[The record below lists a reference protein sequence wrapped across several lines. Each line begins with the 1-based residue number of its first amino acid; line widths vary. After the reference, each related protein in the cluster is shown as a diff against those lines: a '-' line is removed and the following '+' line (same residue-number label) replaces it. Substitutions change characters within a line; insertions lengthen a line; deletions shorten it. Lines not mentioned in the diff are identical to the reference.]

1 MKNKTIKRF
10 YEIAKPHIKT
20 FVIIILFS
28 IIIDIL
34 AASRPILV
42 KNVIDE
48 FMQNKIDIKEFS
60 NFGRNFTISVSFIG
74 IMYILIVLIE
84 NSLDFIMMKLTSV
97 TGEKIIKETR
107 QKIFSFS
114 QKANVKFHD
123 KTPSGKLF
131 ARITSDT
138 EDLAI
143 FFADVLVTLFQ
154 DVSYIIV
161 ISIIMLKLNWKLSLI
176 VYGVVI
182 ICVVIT
188 YVFTKKAN
196 AAYNLSKNARTKLNT
211 FLSEAI
217 YGAKTIK
224 IFNIQKIINK
234 EERDIA
240 EDHAEKI
247 TKTAKYEAPLAQI
260 LFFFMYLLISIV
272 IVISVKKWWNI
283 NIALGEVFIFIT
295 YIRELFD
302 PITRTLENIEGVQ
315 EAVVSLNKIYDI
327 IDEKDCIEDFSSGKE
342 ISNIK
347 GKLEFKN
354 VWFKY
359 NDNDENWVLKDI
371 SFCIEPTQTIALV
384 GKTGAGKTT
393 IINLVNRFYEVQKGE
408 ILLDGI
414 NIKDINLNSLRKH
427 IGNVLQDPFI
437 FSGTIKENI
446 ELSNEMNE
454 EQVNEA
460 IDLASARDFINSL
473 QNGIY
478 EIARERGDNFSVG
491 QKQLIAFA
499 RIFALN
505 PDIFILDEATAN
517 IDTSTEQL
525 IQKSIDKLSKEKTAI
540 FIAHRLST
548 IVNVDKILVL
558 KDGEIIEQGTHKE
571 LLDMQGYYSNLYN
584 SYYES
589 LGGI

>member
-60 NFGRNFTISVSFIG
+60 KFGRNFTISVSFIG

-84 NSLDFIMMKLTSV
+84 NSLDFIMMKLTSI

-161 ISIIMLKLNWKLSLI
+161 ISIIMLKLNWRLSLI

-182 ICVVIT
+182 ICVAIT

-224 IFNIQKIINK
+224 IFNIQKIIDK

-327 IDEKDCIEDFSSGKE
+327 IDEKDFIENFSSGKE

-446 ELSNEMNE
+446 ELNSEMSE

-460 IDLASARDFINSL
+460 INLASARDFINSL

-478 EIARERGDNFSVG
+478 EIARERGENFSVG

-525 IQKSIDKLSKEKTAI
+525 IQKSIDKLSREKTAI

>member
-74 IMYILIVLIE
+74 IMYLLIVLLE

-393 IINLVNRFYEVQKGE
+393 IINLVNR
-408 ILLDGI
+408 L
-414 NIKDINLNSLRKH
+414 
-427 IGNVLQDPFI
+427 
-437 FSGTIKENI
+437 
-446 ELSNEMNE
+446 
-454 EQVNEA
+454 
-460 IDLASARDFINSL
+460 
-473 QNGIY
+473 
-478 EIARERGDNFSVG
+478 
-491 QKQLIAFA
+491 
-499 RIFALN
+499 
-505 PDIFILDEATAN
+505 
-517 IDTSTEQL
+517 
-525 IQKSIDKLSKEKTAI
+525 
-540 FIAHRLST
+540 
-548 IVNVDKILVL
+548 
-558 KDGEIIEQGTHKE
+558 
-571 LLDMQGYYSNLYN
+571 
-584 SYYES
+584 
-589 LGGI
+589 

>member
-10 YEIAKPHIKT
+10 YEIAKPHLKA
-20 FVIIILFS
+20 FVVIILFS

-48 FMQNKIDIKEFS
+48 FMQNKVEIKEFS
-60 NFGRNFTISVSFIG
+60 KFGRNFIISVNFIG

-84 NSLDFIMMKLTSV
+84 NTLDFFMMKLTSV
-97 TGEKIIKETR
+97 TGEKIMHETR

-143 FFADVLVTLFQ
+143 FFEDVLITLFQ

-161 ISIIMLKLNWKLSLI
+161 ISIIMLRLNWKLSII

-182 ICVVIT
+182 ICVIIT
-188 YVFTKKAN
+188 YIFTKKAN
-196 AAYNLSKNARTKLNT
+196 VAYNLSKNARTKLNT
-211 FLSEAI
+211 FLAEAI

-224 IFNIQKIINK
+224 IFNIQKIIDK
-234 EERDIA
+234 EERKIA

-247 TKTAKYEAPLAQI
+247 VNTAKYEAPLAQI
-260 LFFFMYLLISIV
+260 LFFFMYLAISII
-272 IVISVKKWWNI
+272 IVISARKLWNI
-283 NIALGEVFIFIT
+283 EIALGEVYIFIT

-327 IDEKDCIEDFSSGKE
+327 IDEQNSLEDFSSGKE
-342 ISNIK
+342 IENVI
-347 GKLEFKN
+347 GKLEFKH

-359 NDNDENWVLKDI
+359 NDNDEKWVLKDI

-393 IINLVNRFYEVQKGE
+393 IINLVNRFYDIQKGE
-408 ILLDGI
+408 ILLDGV

-446 ELSNEMNE
+446 ELCNDMSE
-454 EQVNEA
+454 EKVNEA
-460 IDLASARDFINSL
+460 IDLASARSFINSL

-478 EIARERGDNFSVG
+478 EKAYERGENFSVG

-505 PDIFILDEATAN
+505 PDVFILDEATAN

-525 IQKSIDKLSKEKTAI
+525 IQKSIDKLSREKTAI

-571 LLDMQGYYSNLYN
+571 LLEKRGYYSNLYN

>member
-20 FVIIILFS
+20 FIMIIFFS

-34 AASRPILV
+34 ATSRPILV

-48 FMQNKIDIKEFS
+48 FMQNKVEVKEFS
-60 NFGRNFTISVSFIG
+60 KFGRNFIISVNFIG
-74 IMYILIVLIE
+74 IIYIIIVLIE
-84 NSLDFIMMKLTSV
+84 NVLDFIMMKLTSI
-97 TGEKIIKETR
+97 TGEKIMHETR
-107 QKIFSFS
+107 QRIFAFS
-114 QKANVKFHD
+114 QKSNVKFHD

-143 FFADVLVTLFQ
+143 FFEDVLITVFQ

-161 ISIIMLKLNWKLSLI
+161 ISIIMIILNWKLSLI
-176 VYGVVI
+176 VYGIVI
-182 ICVVIT
+182 ICVAIT
-188 YVFTKKAN
+188 YIFTKKAN
-196 AAYNLSKNARTKLNT
+196 VAYNLSKNARTKLNT
-211 FLSEAI
+211 FLAEAI

-224 IFNIQKIINK
+224 IFNIQKIIDK

-247 TKTAKYEAPLAQI
+247 VKTAKLEAPLAQI
-260 LFFFMYLLISIV
+260 LFFFMYLAIFII
-272 IVISVKKWWNI
+272 IVISAKSWWNI
-283 NIALGEVFIFIT
+283 NIALGEVYIFIT

-327 IDEKDCIEDFSSGKE
+327 IDEQEYLENFSSGKE
-342 ISNIK
+342 ITNVK

-393 IINLVNRFYEVQKGE
+393 IINLVNRFYEIQKGE

-446 ELSNEMNE
+446 ELNNEMSE

-478 EIARERGDNFSVG
+478 EQAHERGENFSVG

-505 PDIFILDEATAN
+505 PYIFILDEATAN
-517 IDTSTEQL
+517 IDTSTERL
-525 IQKSIDKLSKEKTAI
+525 IQKSINKLSKEKTAI

-571 LLDMQGYYSNLYN
+571 LLETQGYYSNLYN

-589 LGGI
+589 LSSI

>member
-60 NFGRNFTISVSFIG
+60 KFGRNFTISVSFIG

-84 NSLDFIMMKLTSV
+84 SLLDFFMMKLTSI

-161 ISIIMLKLNWKLSLI
+161 ISIIMLKLNWRLSLI

-182 ICVVIT
+182 ICVAIT

-224 IFNIQKIINK
+224 IFNIQKIIDK

-327 IDEKDCIEDFSSGKE
+327 IDEKDFIEDFSSGKE

-446 ELSNEMNE
+446 ELNSEMSE

-460 IDLASARDFINSL
+460 INLASARDFINSL

-478 EIARERGDNFSVG
+478 EIARERGENFSVG

-525 IQKSIDKLSKEKTAI
+525 IQKSIDKLSRDLGLNLM
-540 FIAHRLST
+540 IAQSPASY
-548 IVNVDKILVL
+548 VD
-558 KDGEIIEQGTHKE
+558 
-571 LLDMQGYYSNLYN
+571 
-584 SYYES
+584 
-589 LGGI
+589 

>member
-1 MKNKTIKRF
+1 MKNKTIRRF
-10 YEIAKPHIKT
+10 YEIGKPHIKA
-20 FVIIILFS
+20 FIIIILFS
-28 IIIDIL
+28 IIIDVL

-42 KNVIDE
+42 KTVIDE
-48 FMQNKIDIKEFS
+48 FMQNKVEIKEFS
-60 NFGRNFTISVSFIG
+60 KFGRNFIISVNFIG
-74 IMYILIVLIE
+74 IIYILIVLIE
-84 NSLDFIMMKLTSV
+84 NTLDFIMMKLTSI
-97 TGEKIIKETR
+97 TGEKIMHEIR
-107 QKIFSFS
+107 RRIFSFS

-123 KTPSGKLF
+123 KTPSGKLY

-138 EDLAI
+138 GDLAI
-143 FFADVLVTLFQ
+143 FFEDVLVTLFQ
-154 DVSYIIV
+154 DVLYIFV
-161 ISIIMLKLNWKLSLI
+161 ISIIMFNLNWKLSLI

-182 ICVVIT
+182 ICAAIS

-196 AAYNLSKNARTKLNT
+196 VAYNLSKNARTKLNT
-211 FLSEAI
+211 FLAETI

-234 EERDIA
+234 EEREIA
-240 EDHAEKI
+240 EDNAKKI
-247 TKTAKYEAPLAQI
+247 VTTAKYEAPLGQI
-260 LFFFMYLLISIV
+260 IFFFMNLAISII
-272 IVISVKKWWNI
+272 IVFSAKKWWNI
-283 NIALGEVFIFIT
+283 EIALGEVYIFIT
-295 YIRELFD
+295 YIRELFE

-327 IDEKDCIEDFSSGKE
+327 IDEQEYLEDFSSGKE
-342 ISNIK
+342 IDNVK
-347 GKLEFKN
+347 GKLEFKH

-359 NDNDENWVLKDI
+359 NDNDENWVLKDV

-393 IINLVNRFYEVQKGE
+393 IINLVNRFYEIQKGE

-446 ELSNEMNE
+446 ELCNKMSER
-454 EQVNEA
+454 QVNEA
-460 IDLASARDFINSL
+460 LDLASAREFVNSL

-478 EIARERGDNFSVG
+478 EQAYERGENFSVG

-517 IDTSTEQL
+517 IDTSTERL
-525 IQKSIDKLSKEKTAI
+525 IQKSIYKLSKEKTAI

-571 LLDMQGYYSNLYN
+571 LLEKHGYYSNLYN

>member
-10 YEIAKPHIKT
+10 YEIAKPHIKA
-20 FVIIILFS
+20 FVVIVLFA

-34 AASRPILV
+34 AAVRPILV

-48 FMQNKIDIKEFS
+48 FMQNKVDVREFS
-60 NFGRNFTISVSFIG
+60 KFGRNFIISVNLIG
-74 IMYILIVLIE
+74 IIYILIVIIE
-84 NSLDFIMMKLTSV
+84 NILDFFTVRFTTI
-97 TGEKIIKETR
+97 TGQKILHETR
-107 QKIFSFS
+107 QRIFSFS
-114 QKANVKFHD
+114 QSTNIKFHD
-123 KTPSGKLF
+123 KTPSGKMF
-131 ARITSDT
+131 SRITSDT

-143 FFADVLVTLFQ
+143 FFEEVLSTLIQ
-154 DVSYIIV
+154 DSLYIFV
-161 ISIIMLKLNWKLSLI
+161 LSIIMFRINWKLSII
-176 VYGVVI
+176 VYIVVI
-182 ICVVIT
+182 ICVRIA
-188 YVFTKKAN
+188 YIFTKKAN
-196 AAYNLSKNARTKLNT
+196 DAYNLSKNARTKLYT

-234 EERDIA
+234 EEKRIA
-240 EDHAEKI
+240 EDHANTIVE
-247 TKTAKYEAPLAQI
+247 TAKWEAPLAQI
-260 LFFFMYLLISIV
+260 LFMFMYIAMSIV
-272 IVISVKKWWNI
+272 IATAVKKWWNI
-283 NIALGEVFIFIT
+283 DIAVGEIYIFIT

-302 PITRTLENIEGVQ
+302 PITRLLESIESVQ
-315 EAVVSLNKIYDI
+315 EAVVSLNKIYEI
-327 IDEKDCIEDFSSGKE
+327 LDEKNYLEDFSSGKE
-342 ISNIK
+342 LKEVK

-359 NDNDENWVLKDI
+359 NENDEKWILKDI

-393 IINLVNRFYEVQKGE
+393 IINLVNRFYEIQKGE

-414 NIKDINLNSLRKH
+414 NIKDINLSSLRRH
-427 IGNVLQDPFI
+427 IGNILQDPFI

-446 ELSNEMNE
+446 ELYNKMSEDQINK
-454 EQVNEA
+454 A
-460 IDLASARDFINSL
+460 IDLASAREFVDSL

-478 EIARERGDNFSVG
+478 EKALERGENFSIG
-491 QKQLIAFA
+491 QRQLIAFA

-505 PDIFILDEATAN
+505 PDIFVLDEATAN
-517 IDTSTEQL
+517 IDTSTERL
-525 IQKSIDKLSKEKTAI
+525 IQNSINKLSKEKTAI

-548 IVNVDKILVL
+548 IINVDKILVL

-571 LLDMQGYYSNLYN
+571 LIDKQGYYSNLYS

-589 LGGI
+589 LG

>member
-1 MKNKTIKRF
+1 MKSKTLKRF
-10 YEIAKPHIKT
+10 YEIGKPHIKH
-20 FVIIILFS
+20 FILIILFS
-28 IIIDIL
+28 IIVNLL

-42 KNVIDE
+42 KNTIDE
-48 FMQNKIDIKEFS
+48 FIQNKVLIREISILGKNHIISIDI
-60 NFGRNFTISVSFIG
+60 IG
-74 IMYILIVLIE
+74 FLYLDILLIE
-84 NSLDFIMMKLTSV
+84 NFLNFWVMKHTSIV
-97 TGEKIIKETR
+97 GEKILSQTR
-107 QKIFSFS
+107 QKIFDFS
-114 QKANVKFHD
+114 QKSNIKFHD
-123 KTPSGKLF
+123 KTPSGKIF
-131 ARITSDT
+131 SRITGDT

-143 FFADVLVTLFQ
+143 FFEDVLITLFQ
-154 DVSYIIV
+154 DISYIIV
-161 ISIIMLKLNWKLSLI
+161 ISVIMFVLNWKLSLI
-176 VYGVVI
+176 VYGIVI
-182 ICVVIT
+182 ICVIIT
-188 YVFTKKAN
+188 YIFTKKAN
-196 AAYNLSKNARTKLNT
+196 IAYNLAKDARTKLYT
-211 FLSEAI
+211 FLSEVI

-234 EERDIA
+234 EEKDIA
-240 EDHAEKI
+240 EDHLSKVV
-247 TKTAKYEAPLAQI
+247 KTSLYEAPLAQI
-260 LFFFMYLLISIV
+260 IFLFMYIAISIV
-272 IVISVKKWWNI
+272 IAISAKNLFHI
-283 NIALGEVFIFIT
+283 NIAIGEIYIFIT

-327 IDEKDCIEDFSSGKE
+327 LDEEQYIEDFSSGKE
-342 ISNIK
+342 LKEIK

-359 NDNDENWVLKDI
+359 NENDENWVLKDI
-371 SFCIEPTQTIALV
+371 SFCIEPTETIALV

-393 IINLVNRFYEVQKGE
+393 IINLVNRFYEIQKGE

-414 NIKDINLNSLRKH
+414 NIKDINLNYLRKH

-437 FSGTIKENI
+437 YSGTIEENI
-446 ELSNEMNE
+446 GLYNNLDK
-454 EQVNEA
+454 QQINDA
-460 IDLASARDFINSL
+460 IDYASARDFIDSL
-473 QNGIY
+473 PNGIN
-478 EIARERGDNFSVG
+478 EMAIERGENFSIG

-517 IDTSTEQL
+517 IDTSTERL

-558 KDGEIIEQGTHKE
+558 KDGEIIEQGSHKQ
-571 LLDMQGYYSNLYN
+571 LLEKNGYYSKLYN

-589 LGGI
+589 LG